1 VQNAWLRPHQEN
13 TIIEMGD
20 ISNRITEDSSQVG
33 EVNSIGSYRTAKL
46 ITINTQVCFME
57 LIMADQ
63 DFSRRKEMLSTFRN
77 FLW

>member
-1 VQNAWLRPHQEN
+1 
-13 TIIEMGD
+13 MGD
-20 ISNRITEDSSQVG
+20 TPNRITEDSSQVG
-33 EVNSIGSYRTAKL
+33 EGNSIMGSYRTAKL